1 MLFNR
6 LKQILANVLIH
17 SNRSLLNTLITT
29 FLRHGPRPVKTKFGY
44 SIYLTADTSLSGMRL
59 SVIRGRYEAHYM
71 HLLASLVK
79 PGDTVIDIGANE
91 GYVSLLLA
99 MKVGA
104 HGNIYSIEPNPS
116 NIKALEANIRL
127 NALTNISVIPRAVS
141 DKGGG
146 RIQMYGNGAWGSLQR
161 QGNLSIPAILVEVD
175 FLDAMFADN
184 KAPVQL
190 RQLSLI
196 KIDAEGSEIRIIR
209 GAHKLITM
217 FRPIVGFEVNL
228 TMMAY
233 EDISINE
240 VFDFF
245 SGIDYTLFVER
256 KGKLVP
262 LVWLDERILNC
273 LAMPRERC
281 GKF

>member
-29 FLRHGPRPVKTKFGY
+29 FLRQAPRPVKTKYGY

-71 HLLASLVK
+71 HLLASIIK

-116 NIKALEANIRL
+116 NVKALEANISL

-146 RIQMYGNGAWGSLQR
+146 ANPNVRKWCLGLTAEAGESL
-161 QGNLSIPAILVEVD
+161 NPS
-175 FLDAMFADN
+175 
-184 KAPVQL
+184 
-190 RQLSLI
+190 
-196 KIDAEGSEIRIIR
+196 
-209 GAHKLITM
+209 H
-217 FRPIVGFEVNL
+217 
-228 TMMAY
+228 
-233 EDISINE
+233 
-240 VFDFF
+240 F
-245 SGIDYTLFVER
+245 SRSRF
-256 KGKLVP
+256 P
-262 LVWLDERILNC
+262 
-273 LAMPRERC
+273 
-281 GKF
+281 